1 MNAPMNLPQACS
13 AAIAEASGTAPLLR
27 LSQVGRHYGSG
38 EARVVALDG
47 VDVDIHAGEFVAI
60 VGQSGSGKSTL
71 MNILGCLDRPTAG
84 RYEVLGRDVATLSPD
99 ELAALR
105 RDAFGFVFQRYNLL
119 ADASAAE
126 NVEIPAAYAGLGRR
140 QRRER
145 ALELLGQLGLSDRG
159 EHRPG
164 QLSGGQQQRVAI
176 ARALVNDA
184 PVILADEPTGALDS
198 QSGRD
203 VLALLQRLNA
213 EGRTV
218 ILITHDPGIAA
229 HARRVIEL
237 RDGRVMSD
245 TSTATQTDASQRP
258 AALGSRRALGL
269 AGEVAE
275 AVKMALRSM
284 RSNLFRTALTLLGV
298 VIGVA
303 AVIAMLAIGDG
314 SKQSVLDR
322 IAAMGSN
329 QLSVRPG
336 LAGFRGAGDIATLT
350 PEDAEALRDIPD
362 VTLVS
367 PERSSSAV
375 LRVGNRDYRSQV
387 QGVWPDFQALRDWP
401 MQSGSFVTQEDVRGY
416 APVIVLGQTVVQNL
430 YPDGRDP
437 IGTFVLVRNVPFEV
451 IGVLSTKGASSWGQD
466 QDDVALI
473 PLSTGFMRL
482 FGQSFLGGITV
493 KVASDAAM
501 ARTEAAITAL
511 LTERHRTVDFQV
523 RNTASLQE
531 AVSATADTMTALLG
545 SVAAISLIVG
555 GIGVMNIMLVSV
567 TERTREIGIRMA
579 TGARRRDI
587 LMQFN
592 IEAIVVCGIGG
603 LLGVAL
609 GIGIGYLVQRIGMP
623 VAFSAGPALLAFTCA
638 FMTGVV
644 FGFLPAR
651 KAAYMDPVAAL
662 AYE

>member
-1 MNAPMNLPQACS
+1 MNAPERRDAV
-13 AAIAEASGTAPLLR
+13 IASTTPTTALLH
-27 LSQVGRHYGSG
+27 LSKVSRHYGEG
-38 EARVVALDG
+38 EARVVALDH
-47 VDVDIHAGEFVAI
+47 VDLEIHAGEFVAI
-60 VGQSGSGKSTL
+60 VGQSGSGKSTM
-71 MNILGCLDRPTAG
+71 MNILGCLDRPSSG
-84 RYEVLGRDVATLSPD
+84 RYAVLGRDVASLSPD

-119 ADASAAE
+119 TDASAAE
-126 NVEIPAAYAGLGRR
+126 NVEIPAAYAGLGK
-140 QRRER
+140 RER
-145 ALELLGQLGLSDRG
+145 RAQAMKLLGKLGLAERAG
-159 EHRPG
+159 HRPS
-164 QLSGGQQQRVAI
+164 QLSGGQAQRVAI

-184 PVILADEPTGALDS
+184 PVVLADEPTGALDS

-203 VLALLQRLNA
+203 VLALLKELNA

-218 ILITHDPGIAA
+218 ILITHDAGIAA

-237 RDGRVMSD
+237 RDGRVVSD
-245 TSTATQTDASQRP
+245 TTRASESEHRAPAT
-258 AALGSRRALGL
+258 LGTRKALGL
-269 AGEVAE
+269 ASEVSE

-314 SKQSVLDR
+314 SKQDVLDR

-336 LAGFRGAGDIATLT
+336 FSGFRGSGDIATLV
-350 PEDAEALRDIPD
+350 PADAEAIRDLPN
-362 VTLVS
+362 VSLVS
-367 PERSSSAV
+367 PDRSTSVV
-375 LRVGNRDYRSQV
+375 LRAGNRDYRSTV
-387 QGVWPDFQALRDWP
+387 QGVWPDFQTLRDWP
-401 MQSGSFVTQEDVRGY
+401 MASGSFITQEDVRGY
-416 APVIVLGQTVVQNL
+416 APVIVLGQTLVQNL
-430 YPDGRDP
+430 YPDGGDP
-437 IGTFVLVRNVPFEV
+437 TGSFVLVRNVPFEV
-451 IGVLSTKGASSWGQD
+451 IGVLSAKGASSWGMD

-482 FGQSFLGGITV
+482 FGQSFLGSITV
-493 KVASDAAM
+493 KVDSDAAM
-501 ARTEAAITAL
+501 TSVEQAITAL

-531 AVSATADTMTALLG
+531 AVSETADTMTALLG

-587 LMQFN
+587 LLQFN

-609 GIGIGYLVQRIGMP
+609 GIGVGSIVERFGMP
-623 VAFSAGPALLAFTCA
+623 VMFSTGPALLAFTCA

-651 KAAYMDPVAAL
+651 KAAYMDPVTAL
-662 AYE
+662 AFE

>member
-1 MNAPMNLPQACS
+1 MNAPDNNG
-13 AAIAEASGTAPLLR
+13 AAIAPTAAAALLR
-27 LSQVGRHYGSG
+27 LSRIGRYYGSG

-47 VDVDIHAGEFVAI
+47 VDIEIHAGEFVAI

-71 MNILGCLDRPTAG
+71 MNILGCLDRPSAG

-119 ADASAAE
+119 ADASATE
-126 NVEIPAAYAGLGRR
+126 NVEIPAAYAGLGKRA
-140 QRRER
+140 RRER
-145 ALELLGQLGLSDRG
+145 AMTLLGELGLGERG

-237 RDGRVMSD
+237 RDGRVVSD
-245 TSTATQTDASQRP
+245 TRKATDEGAPPRP
-258 AALGSRRALGL
+258 ATLREHRALGL
-269 AGEVAE
+269 TGEVSE

-314 SKQSVLDR
+314 SKQAVLDR

-350 PEDAEALRDIPD
+350 PEDAEALRTVAG
-362 VTLVS
+362 VTWVS
-367 PERSSSAV
+367 PERSGSYT
-375 LRVGNRDYRSQV
+375 LRFGNRDYRSTV
-387 QGVWPDFQALRDWP
+387 QGVWPDFQPLRDWP
-401 MQSGSFVTQEDVRGY
+401 MQSGSFITPEDVRGY

-437 IGTFVLVRNVPFEV
+437 IGSFVLVRNVPFEV
-451 IGVLSTKGASSWGQD
+451 IGVLSAKGASSFGQD
-466 QDDVALI
+466 QDDTALI
-473 PLSTGFMRL
+473 PLTTGFMRL

-493 KVASDAAM
+493 KVESDTVM
-501 ARTEAAITAL
+501 PQVETQITAL

-555 GIGVMNIMLVSV
+555 GIGVMNIMLVGV

-587 LMQFN
+587 LLQFN

-609 GIGIGYLVQRIGMP
+609 GIGIGYAVQRFGMP

-638 FMTGVV
+638 FLTGVV

-651 KAAYMDPVAAL
+651 KAAHMDPVAAL

>member
-1 MNAPMNLPQACS
+1 MNAPARVDAALPVRNAC
-13 AAIAEASGTAPLLR
+13 LLK
-27 LSQVGRHYGSG
+27 LSRVSRHYGSG
-38 EARVVALDG
+38 EARVKALDG
-47 VDVDIHAGEFVAI
+47 VDVEIGAGELVAI
-60 VGQSGSGKSTL
+60 MGQSGSGKSTL
-71 MNILGCLDRPTAG
+71 MNILGCLDRPTDG
-84 RYEVLGRDVATLSPD
+84 RYEVLGRDVASLTPD

-119 ADASAAE
+119 ADATAAE
-126 NVEIPAAYAGLGRR
+126 NVEIPAAYAGLN
-140 QRRER
+140 RRER
-145 ALELLGQLGLSDRG
+145 QARALKLLGELGLGDRA

-203 VLALLQRLNA
+203 VLALLKRLHA

-229 HARRVIEL
+229 HAERVIEL
-237 RDGRVMSD
+237 RDGRVISD
-245 TSTATQTDASQRP
+245 APGPAAAPRQVP
-258 AALGSRRALGL
+258 AALGAARALGL
-269 AGEVAE
+269 AGEVTE

-314 SKQSVLDR
+314 SKQDVLDR

-336 LAGFRGAGDIATLT
+336 FSGFRGSGDIATLT
-350 PEDAEALRDIPD
+350 PEDAEAIRDLAD
-362 VTLVS
+362 VSLVS
-367 PERSSSAV
+367 PERSGSYV
-375 LRVGNRDYRSQV
+375 LRAGSLDYRSQV

-401 MQSGSFVTQEDVRGY
+401 MARGSFLTQDDVRGY
-416 APVIVLGQTVVQNL
+416 SPVIVLGQTVVKNL
-430 YPDGRDP
+430 YPDGTDP
-437 IGTFVLVRNVPFEV
+437 VGTFVLVRNVPFEV
-451 IGVLSTKGASSWGQD
+451 IGVLATKGASSWGND

-482 FGQSFLGGITV
+482 FGKAFLGGITV
-493 KVASDAAM
+493 KVASEAAM
-501 ARTEAAITAL
+501 TRTEEAITAL

-609 GIGIGYLVQRIGMP
+609 GLGVGLLVERFGMA
-623 VAFSAGPALLAFTCA
+623 VSFSTGPALLAFTCA
-638 FMTGVV
+638 FLTGVV

-651 KAAYMDPVAAL
+651 KAAHMDPVAAL

>member
-1 MNAPMNLPQACS
+1 MNAPEQLD
-13 AAIAEASGTAPLLR
+13 AAIVPAAKTQALLR
-27 LSQVGRHYGSG
+27 LAQVSRHYGQG
-38 EARVVALDG
+38 EAKVVALDRT
-47 VDVDIHAGEFVAI
+47 DLEIHAGEFVAI
-60 VGQSGSGKSTL
+60 VGQSGSGKSTM
-71 MNILGCLDRPTAG
+71 MNILGCLDRPSSG
-84 RYEVLGRDVATLSPD
+84 HYEVLGRDVATLSPD

-119 ADASAAE
+119 TDASAAE
-126 NVEIPAAYAGLGRR
+126 NVEIPAAYAGLSKHERR
-140 QRRER
+140 AQ
-145 ALELLGQLGLSDRG
+145 ALKLLDKLGLADRAN
-159 EHRPG
+159 HRPG
-164 QLSGGQQQRVAI
+164 ELSGGQAQRVAI

-203 VLALLQRLNA
+203 VLALLEELNA

-229 HARRVIEL
+229 HAHRIIEL
-237 RDGRVMSD
+237 RDGRIVAD
-245 TSTATQTDASQRP
+245 STRKTDAKAP
-258 AALGSRRALGL
+258 MPRALGARQAL
-269 AGEVAE
+269 GFVSEVSE
-275 AVKMALRSM
+275 AIKMALRSM

-314 SKQSVLDR
+314 SKQDVLDR

-336 LAGFRGAGDIATLT
+336 FSGFRGSGDIATLT
-350 PEDAEALRDIPD
+350 PEDAEALRAIPD
-362 VTLVS
+362 VLYVS
-367 PERSSSAV
+367 PDRSSTQV
-375 LRVGNRDYRSQV
+375 LRAGSLDYRSSV
-387 QGVWPDFQALRDWP
+387 QGVWPDFQPLRDWP
-401 MQSGSFVTQEDVRGY
+401 LASGSFITDEDVRGY

-430 YPDGRDP
+430 FPDGRDP
-437 IGTFVLVRNVPFEV
+437 LGSFVLVRNVPFEV
-451 IGVLSTKGASSWGQD
+451 IGVLAAKGASSWGQD
-466 QDDVALI
+466 QDDVTLI

-482 FGQSFLGGITV
+482 FGQSFLGSITV

-501 ARTEAAITAL
+501 ERTEQAITAL
-511 LTERHRTVDFQV
+511 LTDRHRTVDFQV

-609 GIGIGYLVQRIGMP
+609 GLGVGQIVEKFGMS
-623 VAFSAGPALLAFTCA
+623 VAFSPGPALLAFTCA
-638 FMTGVV
+638 FLTGVI
-644 FGFLPAR
+644 FGYLPAR
-651 KAAYMDPVAAL
+651 KAAHMDPVTAL
-662 AYE
+662 AFE